1 MPVTLFTTPNNIKF
15 RFSTF
20 SAAGISLF
28 CIAFFRFHLIL
39 APHSPH
45 SPPHSLHP
53 HSPHSPPHSPQSP
66 FGSSLVDAW
75 SQKSQFGVV
84 RISWTSASSVRVLRV
99 PHTFCKRE
107 LDLRFVFVSRLVP
120 ALMVVV
126 QHQTEPIDCPWMT
139 VPDKHW
145 HDTLVAVR
153 GSCRLDT
160 NPLRQYLAPRH
171 TSPNAQQHQ
180 NDQPP

>member
-1 MPVTLFTTPNNIKF
+1 MRVCVCVCCVLFVLFVLCVLCVCVCVCDICCVVLCVLCCMWTQKIILAEKAQMTKLPAFFSQVEIQWFNASHTFYLFSTPNNIKF

-75 SQKSQFGVV
+75 SQKSQVGVV
-84 RISWTSASSVRVLRV
+84 RISCTSASSVRVLRV
-99 PHTFCKRE
+99 PHTF
-107 LDLRFVFVSRLVP
+107 
-120 ALMVVV
+120 
-126 QHQTEPIDCPWMT
+126 
-139 VPDKHW
+139 
-145 HDTLVAVR
+145 
-153 GSCRLDT
+153 
-160 NPLRQYLAPRH
+160 
-171 TSPNAQQHQ
+171 
-180 NDQPP
+180 